1 MNKKLLIDTDII
13 IDYLRDYNPAVLYLE
28 KTTHQLQLS
37 TITVAEL
44 YAGIRDN
51 DEQKAIESFLAA
63 FDIVSVNNAIAQLGG
78 TFRKKYGKSH
88 GTGLAD
94 ALIAATAV
102 DQQCHFATLNTRHY
116 PMLKCIAPYEK
127 NK

>member
-1 MNKKLLIDTDII
+1 MNKKLLVDTDII
-13 IDYLRDYNPAVLYLE
+13 IDYLRDYKPAVLYLE

-37 TITVAEL
+37 AITVAEL
-44 YAGIRDN
+44 YAGIRDK
-51 DEQKAIESFLAA
+51 DEQKAIENFLGA
-63 FDIVSVNNAIAQLGG
+63 FEIISVNNAVAQIGG

-94 ALIAATAV
+94 ALIAATAI
-102 DQQCHFATLNTRHY
+102 DQQCNFATLNSRHY
-116 PMLKCIAPYEK
+116 PMLKSIAPYEK